1 MEFLDIHSND
11 WRPELDYPD
20 EEEPL
25 LLTHEK
31 CSLISYKYNMDFES
45 FLTDNLQKTAK
56 LYRYKTL
63 TWSPLCLY
71 FNSFKYFYFNKEL
84 NKNFSI
90 DRFFDFMKLTNF
102 NFYSLNETKSFHSFL
117 SSTIKRELRGK
128 RKSPI
133 LNLTEF
139 EKNFLP
145 AGIDIKDIELQFQ
158 AEKLEQT
165 KKLLELKK
173 QTSKI
178 EESLEIEDGEYIH
191 DIIQFIQTE
200 IQTEIKTQNSTLPTL
215 RDFDEGA
222 EFIQPNSSLTNILQK
237 HHELELEV
245 LAFNQSLSTPEKKKK
260 N

>member
-1 MEFLDIHSND
+1 
-11 WRPELDYPD
+11 
-20 EEEPL
+20 
-25 LLTHEK
+25 
-31 CSLISYKYNMDFES
+31 
-45 FLTDNLQKTAK
+45 
-56 LYRYKTL
+56 
-63 TWSPLCLY
+63 
-71 FNSFKYFYFNKEL
+71 
-84 NKNFSI
+84 
-90 DRFFDFMKLTNF
+90 MKLTNF

-200 IQTEIKTQNSTLPTL
+200 IQTEIKTQFYFTYFVEILMKEQN
-215 RDFDEGA
+215 
-222 EFIQPNSSLTNILQK
+222 IQPNSSLTNITK
-237 HHELELEV
+237 T
-245 LAFNQSLSTPEKKKK
+245 S
-260 N
+260 